1 MRILVTGATGYV
13 GGRLV
18 PALLDAG
25 HEVRCLARNPDRLEA
40 QPWRPDV
47 DIVQGDLLD
56 PASLAAAFEGMDVA
70 FYLVHSMDGGGGFAD
85 RDRRAAEHARDA
97 AEAAGLRRIVY
108 LGGLGDDAA
117 HLSDHLRS
125 RHEVGQVLASGPTPV
140 TELRAAVVIG
150 SGSVSFEMLRHLT
163 EVLPVMTTPRWVR
176 TRCQPV
182 AIRNVLELMVRVI
195 DDDTPGHTVLE
206 VGGPDV
212 LTYEEMMQVY
222 ADVAGLRRR
231 LILPVPVLTPGL
243 SSGWVGVVT
252 PIPIGVARPLIDSLE
267 HEVVVTRND
276 AFERYPELDRM
287 PYREALARALDKTQR
302 HVMETRWSDAV
313 NHPGEPL
320 PTDPEWAGQP
330 RQDDERV
337 VVTPAPADD
346 LFWAVSRLGGDVG
359 YYTFTW
365 AWAVRGLLDKLV
377 GGVGLRRGRRH
388 PTDLREGDALDF
400 WRVAAI
406 EPGRRLVLRAE
417 MRLPGEAFLAWTIDD
432 LGHERRITQTAT
444 FYPRGLWGRLYW
456 WVLVPFH
463 TPIFGRMLR
472 RIAAVAAD
480 RDRIPRTAVEL

>member
-18 PALLDAG
+18 AALLDAG

-47 DIVQGDLLD
+47 DVVQGDLLD

-276 AFERYPELDRM
+276 AFERYPELDPM

-337 VVTPAPADD
+337 VVTPAPVDD

-359 YYTFTW
+359 YYTFNW

-456 WVLVPFH
+456 SVLVPFH